1 MKKNIKK
8 QKKLQL
14 FENYL
19 EEQLKFNFFLKKLG
33 IKKNDKVLVSSRLML
48 IISNVYK
55 NTLNFNLSLD
65 IIANKIYEHIINKI
79 LEKIG
84 KNGTLLIPTYNWDFC
99 KGKRFDYFK
108 TPSSAGDLG
117 NYALKNKKFKRTINP
132 IYSFA
137 VIGKDRNR
145 ICKFRHESCFGNNSP
160 FEYLIRKNGKN
171 LFIGL
176 KDYREGFH
184 FPYVAEEKVGVNHR
198 FFKYFKGKY
207 KKGNSLKN
215 YTAKMYVRKIE
226 QNKITYLDNN
236 FKNILKR
243 NKFLKEIKNNKIIIS
258 SLLIKKTYQ
267 LMVKDL
273 MTKKKFVTTKSYNV
287 Q

>member
-1 MKKNIKK
+1 
-8 QKKLQL
+8 
-14 FENYL
+14 
-19 EEQLKFNFFLKKLG
+19 
-33 IKKNDKVLVSSRLML
+33 ML

-198 FFKYFKGKY
+198 
-207 KKGNSLKN
+207 SL
-215 YTAKMYVRKIE
+215 
-226 QNKITYLDNN
+226 
-236 FKNILKR
+236 NILRVNIKR
-243 NKFLKEIKNNKIIIS
+243 VILSKIIPQ
-258 SLLIKKTYQ
+258 KC
-267 LMVKDL
+267 M
-273 MTKKKFVTTKSYNV
+273 
-287 Q
+287 